1 MISSPL
7 SYIEILHV
15 LSFNINFYRT
25 NMLNKRAFD
34 KLYNN
39 FLVNFGKSLLNLQDA
54 FFYHVIINNKK
65 INNPRNQIMSSIY
78 L

>member
-34 KLYNN
+34 KLYNI
-39 FLVNFGKSLLNLQDA
+39 FLVKFGKSLLNLQDA
-54 FFYHVIINNKK
+54 FFYHVIINKEK
-65 INNPRNQIMSSIY
+65 
-78 L
+78 

>member
-34 KLYNN
+34 QLYNI
-39 FLVNFGKSLLNLQDA
+39 FLVKFGKSLLNLQDA
-54 FFYHVIINNKK
+54 FFYHVILNKEK
-65 INNPRNQIMSSIY
+65 
-78 L
+78 